1 MRTGWLLLLL
11 GLSLVLG
18 GSWTASGIQ
27 TAGGVTIQDI
37 RFTSPAGTVMS
48 ALLYVPP
55 NATATTPAPGILAV
69 HGYINSRETQSGFAI
84 EFARRG
90 YVVLALD
97 QTGHGYSGGAAFSEG
112 FGGPAGLAYLR
123 ALPMVD
129 KANIGLEGHS
139 MGGWTVLAAAAAMPD
154 AYKAMVLEGSST
166 GKPFAADGTP
176 QWPRNLALVFSQY
189 DEFSKI
195 MWDVDRAQDVASSP
209 KLQAVFGTKTI
220 VPGRIYGSIADG
232 TARRLTTPMAT
243 HPGDHISHVAIAD
256 AIDWFGQTLQGGTP
270 LPARNQIWFGKEVAT
285 GIAFVG
291 LVFVLLGSFDLLL
304 VLPPFAVL
312 RRRPLASVR
321 RRDGRWWRHFAITA
335 LVPVL
340 TFFPAFIL
348 VTLALPPTSALP
360 QTITTQ
366 VMVWLLINSAITLV
380 LGRFGASQAG
390 AQVGARVPPRWLLAA
405 VAALLTV
412 ATGYGTLALVD
423 RLFHVDFRFWVVALK
438 LFSPDQ
444 FRIALVYLVPLTAGY
459 VVTLSALNRRLMVES
474 DDVVMQ
480 YLSAMG
486 ALASGFALMLFVDYG
501 LFFVTGHLPTAFD
514 PLTTVVAMQFVPL
527 LAIIAVIGTFA
538 WRRTGNAVT
547 GGFICGLFVTWYV
560 VAGTATQAL

>member
-1 MRTGWLLLLL
+1 MRNGWLLLLL
-11 GLSLVLG
+11 GLSLILG
-18 GSWTASGIQ
+18 GSWAASGIQ

-55 NATATTPAPGILAV
+55 NASATTPAPGILAV

-123 ALPMVD
+123 TLPMVD

-176 QWPRNLALVFSQY
+176 QWPHNLALVFSQY

-195 MWDVDRAQDVASSP
+195 MWDVDRAQDVASSA

-243 HPGDHISHVAIAD
+243 HPGDHISHAAIAD
-256 AIDWFGQTLQGGTP
+256 AIEWFGQTLQGGTP

-285 GIAFVG
+285 GVAFVG

-304 VLPPFAVL
+304 VLPPFAAL
-312 RRRPLASVR
+312 RRRPLLAVR

-348 VTLALPPTSALP
+348 VTLAMPPSSALP

-366 VMVWLLINSAITLV
+366 VMVWLLINAAITLV
-380 LGRFGASQAG
+380 LGRFGAARS
-390 AQVGARVPPRWLLAA
+390 GARVPPRWLLAA
-405 VAALLTV
+405 AVALLTV
-412 ATGYGTLALVD
+412 ATGYGTLALID
-423 RLFHVDFRFWVVALK
+423 RIFHVDYRFWVVALK

-444 FRIALVYLVPLTAGY
+444 FRIAQVYLVPLTAGY
-459 VVTLSALNRRLMVES
+459 VVTLSALNRQLMVES

-480 YLSAMG
+480 YLSAIG
-486 ALASGFALMLFVDYG
+486 ALASGFVLMLFVDYG
-501 LFFVTGHLPTAFD
+501 LFFATGRLPTAFD

-547 GGFICGLFVTWYV
+547 GGLICGLFVTWYV
-560 VAGTATQAL
+560 VAGTATQAI